1 VRIRRTEIGPWSIFG
16 SILAHLVAAGSV
28 GLAAFGS
35 LSNQEARGVTPH
47 GVEAKRDDGTLE
59 ISLEPDSRE
68 LSDDT
73 VVLAGAVPHVYGGVT
88 VARLDTGAPGRGGEA
103 RGPRATNL
111 AAMNDSLSL
120 SPDTKNRLD
129 RDQAQRLRTAR
140 VRTTREDRR
149 STTHPMELS
158 FVATGTGEVAERRP
172 NAERDPSRGSRVS
185 LASPSALGGHEGAKR
200 REVSPDGEKRRAS
213 EAGQLRESPGV
224 GLRRAAPGPDHRA
237 SARVI
242 HARPSVAEGSPSVPG
257 IWDGRPKD
265 TVDSV
270 QEVERAEPSLIHASV
285 AGGVEG
291 VGRGGAESPLL
302 PPGAGAGSMAG
313 SSLAQPLGAGD
324 SEWFDWNTSDP
335 MLVPYFRGIHAKVD
349 PLWVNAFPRSAMLE
363 LKQGTVIF
371 EVTILSDG
379 TAKVAWPPLRPSGID
394 EFDRNCADA
403 LRRASPFPPL
413 PPNLRTAGRT
423 SLRIRAPFVARNPII
438 P

>member
-1 VRIRRTEIGPWSIFG
+1 VFG
-16 SILAHLVAAGSV
+16 SILAHLVAAGTV
-28 GLAAFGS
+28 GLAAFRS
-35 LSNQEARGVTPH
+35 LSNQDARAVTPQ
-47 GVEAKRDDGTLE
+47 GLDLKLDEGTLE
-59 ISLEPDSRE
+59 VSLEPDGRE

-73 VVLAGAVPHVYGGVT
+73 AILAGAVPRVYGGAT

-103 RGPRATNL
+103 RGARATNL

-120 SPDTKNRLD
+120 SPDTRNRLD

-149 STTHPMELS
+149 ATTHPMELS

-185 LASPSALGGHEGAKR
+185 PSAPSALGGHEGAKR
-200 REVSPDGEKRRAS
+200 REFSRDADRTGAS
-213 EAGQLRESPGV
+213 EAGQIRESPGV
-224 GLRRAAPGPDHRA
+224 GLRRAAPGADHRA

-242 HARPSVAEGSPSVPG
+242 HARPSVAEGSPTVPG
-257 IWDGRPKD
+257 IWEGRPKD

-285 AGGVEG
+285 AGGVDG
-291 VGRGGAESPLL
+291 VGRGGAESPWL
-302 PPGAGAGSMAG
+302 PPGAGAGSLAG
-313 SSLAQPLGAGD
+313 SSVAQPMGVGD

-349 PLWVNAFPRSAMLE
+349 PLWANAFPRSAMLE

-379 TAKVAWPPLRPSGID
+379 TARVAWPPLRPSGID
-394 EFDRNCADA
+394 EFDRNCAEA

-413 PPNLRTAGRT
+413 PPNLTSAGRT